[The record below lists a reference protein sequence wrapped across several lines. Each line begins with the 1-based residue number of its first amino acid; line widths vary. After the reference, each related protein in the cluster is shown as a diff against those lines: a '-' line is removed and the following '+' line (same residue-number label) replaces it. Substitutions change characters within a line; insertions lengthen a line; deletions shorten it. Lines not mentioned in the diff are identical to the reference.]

1 MEKRALKSIS
11 KLQNPKTEKTENTIE
26 QKWNILKTIHSL
38 LDCLVECK
46 LKPERT
52 PKYQTKLQILN
63 EYFDT
68 NETQTWILCYAIY
81 EHFKSNT
88 NIMPSEF
95 AEFLDVNVLKIAEMY
110 KDFASLKQR
119 KLLKFDESNSQFEIK
134 SDVIKS
140 VLKNESIKI
149 LPNDSNSYIEFVS
162 QVGKM
167 YENRKYTDDTCYEL
181 CEQIKVTEINY
192 EQVPFIIRAK
202 KIILDERY
210 RYLFYDICNDC
221 LQGYNSQLTTLL
233 EGIFDSWERH
243 FIGREFLEEKN
254 ILFSFGLIEF
264 CNKGNLLDSYIHLTE
279 KGKQLFFD
287 TDYELYTEK
296 MDDSSLKQPKD
307 IHYKKMFYNEQN
319 QIQIDD
325 LSKALSQQN
334 YNQIQKRLK
343 EQGLP
348 SGIAVI
354 FYGAPG
360 CGKTETVYQIA
371 KKTGRPIFQVDISN
385 TKSCWFG
392 ESEKKIKQVFTDYKE
407 MCKKTE
413 KVKNGRTPIL
423 LFNECDAIFS
433 KRKDVE
439 NSNTAQVENAIQN
452 IVLEELENLQ
462 GILIATTN
470 LVNNLDSAF
479 ERRFLFK
486 VKFENPSISSKKAIW
501 KNKIKWI
508 TPTQAENLA
517 KSYNFSG
524 GEIDNIV
531 RKMQM
536 KEIISGIKPSFNDI
550 VEMCKVEKLNDSS
563 YQRVG
568 FV

>member
-1 MEKRALKSIS
+1 M
-11 KLQNPKTEKTENTIE
+11 
-26 QKWNILKTIHSL
+26 
-38 LDCLVECK
+38 
-46 LKPERT
+46 
-52 PKYQTKLQILN
+52 
-63 EYFDT
+63 
-68 NETQTWILCYAIY
+68 
-81 EHFKSNT
+81 
-88 NIMPSEF
+88 
-95 AEFLDVNVLKIAEMY
+95 
-110 KDFASLKQR
+110 
-119 KLLKFDESNSQFEIK
+119 
-134 SDVIKS
+134 
-140 VLKNESIKI
+140 
-149 LPNDSNSYIEFVS
+149 
-162 QVGKM
+162 
-167 YENRKYTDDTCYEL
+167 
-181 CEQIKVTEINY
+181 
-192 EQVPFIIRAK
+192 
-202 KIILDERY
+202 
-210 RYLFYDICNDC
+210 
-221 LQGYNSQLTTLL
+221 
-233 EGIFDSWERH
+233 
-243 FIGREFLEEKN
+243 
-254 ILFSFGLIEF
+254 
-264 CNKGNLLDSYIHLTE
+264 
-279 KGKQLFFD
+279 
-287 TDYELYTEK
+287 
-296 MDDSSLKQPKD
+296 
-307 IHYKKMFYNEQN
+307 
-319 QIQIDD
+319 
-325 LSKALSQQN
+325 
-334 YNQIQKRLK
+334 
-343 EQGLP
+343 
-348 SGIAVI
+348 I